1 MTFTVSD
8 IAQRIA
14 KPSMDEAVI
23 VERIRHWTR
32 EGLLQPAGE
41 KNPGTGRRRRYD
53 EAALADAVVLNEL
66 AGLGFQ
72 VSLLRTVLILVQDA
86 KNEWREKAKRG
97 VNLYLEI
104 DMLPDGARLPHYHE
118 GYWFN
123 PNAELAL
130 IFNLTQLFE
139 RLEKK
144 GN

>member
-1 MTFTVSD
+1 VTLNVSD
-8 IAQRIA
+8 IAERIA
-14 KPSMDEAVI
+14 KPGMDKAAI

-53 EAALADAVVLNEL
+53 GAALADAVVLNEL

-72 VSLLRTVLILVQDA
+72 VNLLRTILILVKDA
-86 KNEWREKAKRG
+86 KNDWREKAKQG

-104 DMLPDGARLPHYHE
+104 DMLPDGARFPHYHE
-118 GYWFN
+118 GCWFN
-123 PNAELAL
+123 PNAELVL
-130 IFNLTQLFE
+130 ILNLTQLFE

-144 GN
+144 GG